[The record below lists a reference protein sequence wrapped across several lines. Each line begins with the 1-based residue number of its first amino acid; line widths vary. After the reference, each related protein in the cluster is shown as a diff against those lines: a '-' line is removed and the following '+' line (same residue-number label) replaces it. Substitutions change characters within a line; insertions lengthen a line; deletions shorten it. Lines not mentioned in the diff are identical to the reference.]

1 MTSTSFVGSH
11 GITSAVPLTQNP
23 TFDENKRNAATIAKP
38 QMNTPIGW
46 TNHMLEARLD
56 VNVSTKM
63 ILHSGR

>member
-46 TNHMLEARLD
+46 TNHMLEAR
-56 VNVSTKM
+56 
-63 ILHSGR
+63 